1 MKKLILTII
10 IILFMFLP
18 TFKSL
23 TISAND
29 LDNQDDSR
37 KIIYLD
43 LIGCEVCDAIKDYG
57 VLEGLEEQGVDITVY
72 DVMQD
77 PLKADQYA
85 SIYNISGGRAAP
97 IIFAGDNYY
106 RGADEIKEAFDN
118 GDIYYHSQYDLRDI
132 SEYEPRDFSF
142 LGGLVFII
150 LTGLLDGI
158 NPCAI
163 AMLLMFITMIG
174 FTKSTKIMLTVSLSY
189 IISVFIAYFFIGLGF
204 LTFLSVSR
212 GIFDNL
218 SLVLYSFFSIL
229 TLFLAGI
236 TFYDYLMTRNQKY
249 ENVKNQLPRFI
260 RRFNERLME
269 KMTAILEEKQGS
281 KQFFW
286 FVIIPSFIGILVG
299 ITEAACTGQIYVAVL
314 ASLEANMQPGID
326 VIKVFYLF
334 VFNLM
339 FILPLIIIAIVAI
352 KSKNTMVIANFM
364 REHLSKI
371 KLATALFFLFMAVYF
386 VLLIMDVG
394 FINFEITL

>member
-1 MKKLILTII
+1 
-10 IILFMFLP
+10 
-18 TFKSL
+18 
-23 TISAND
+23 
-29 LDNQDDSR
+29 
-37 KIIYLD
+37 
-43 LIGCEVCDAIKDYG
+43 
-57 VLEGLEEQGVDITVY
+57 
-72 DVMQD
+72 
-77 PLKADQYA
+77 
-85 SIYNISGGRAAP
+85 
-97 IIFAGDNYY
+97 
-106 RGADEIKEAFDN
+106 
-118 GDIYYHSQYDLRDI
+118 
-132 SEYEPRDFSF
+132 
-142 LGGLVFII
+142 
-150 LTGLLDGI
+150 
-158 NPCAI
+158 
-163 AMLLMFITMIG
+163 
-174 FTKSTKIMLTVSLSY
+174 
-189 IISVFIAYFFIGLGF
+189 
-204 LTFLSVSR
+204 
-212 GIFDNL
+212 IFDNL